1 MDAVDKRSVIKYF
14 LLKGFSPTEVHNEM
28 SRTLGKDAPTKR
40 TIYRWSNNFRFG
52 RMTVKNEK
60 PSGRPKTVTDEEA
73 VEDVRSMVMKDRRL
87 TVKFIGETLKISPSR
102 VWSIITNDLCMKK
115 VAARWV
121 PKLLTEE
128 QKKERVRL
136 SRQNL
141 RVYNANEEDFL
152 ARFVTMDET
161 WVHYFD
167 PETRQQSMEWKH
179 PGSPTPKKARRSTSA
194 GKVMASVFWDSE
206 GIFTWRKVK
215 R

>member
-1 MDAVDKRSVIKYF
+1 MIV
-14 LLKGFSPTEVHNEM
+14 N
-28 SRTLGKDAPTKR
+28 
-40 TIYRWSNNFRFG
+40 
-52 RMTVKNEK
+52 NEK
-60 PSGRPKTVTDEEA
+60 PPGRPKTVTDEEA

-128 QKKERVRL
+128 QKTERVRL

-141 RVYNANEEDFL
+141 RIYEANKEEFL
-152 ARFVTMDET
+152 ARFVTMDKT

-167 PETRQQSMEWKH
+167 PETKTRRMSGTIKVLLPLRRRGGKRQQE
-179 PGSPTPKKARRSTSA
+179 R
-194 GKVMASVFWDSE
+194 
-206 GIFTWRKVK
+206 
-215 R
+215 